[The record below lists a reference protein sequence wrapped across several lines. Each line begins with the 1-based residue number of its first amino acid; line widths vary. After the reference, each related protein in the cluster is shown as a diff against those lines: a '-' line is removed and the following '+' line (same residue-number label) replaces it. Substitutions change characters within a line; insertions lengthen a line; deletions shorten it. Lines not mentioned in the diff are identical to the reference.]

1 VLDPTEVLDAFFWEQ
16 LNAIPALSGVRV
28 VGLPVLPQTQA
39 VTLPAIA
46 YYPEQSVYPDGTL
59 GVATN
64 YATGR
69 YAIKAMC
76 KGTSTN
82 PIRPLSAA
90 IKAHFETDTPTTDYE
105 HEGENYHVTLSLN
118 SQLLPTTVVDGST
131 IYRQLGSVFDF
142 VLVHTGG

>member
-1 VLDPTEVLDAFFWEQ
+1 MIHPTEVLDAFFWSE
-16 LNAIPALSGVRV
+16 LSSIPALTGWRV
-28 VGLPVLPQTQA
+28 VGLPVLPQTQSIS
-39 VTLPAIA
+39 LPAIA
-46 YYPEQSVYPDGTL
+46 YYPEQSVYPEGTI

-82 PIRPLSAA
+82 PIRHVAEA
-90 IKAHFETDTPTTDYE
+90 IQSHFNVDRPVTDYE
-105 HEGENYHVTLSLN
+105 FEDEQYNITLTLN
-118 SQLLPTTVVDGST
+118 SQVVPTTVVDGSA
-131 IYRQLGSVFDF
+131 IYRQLGDVFDF